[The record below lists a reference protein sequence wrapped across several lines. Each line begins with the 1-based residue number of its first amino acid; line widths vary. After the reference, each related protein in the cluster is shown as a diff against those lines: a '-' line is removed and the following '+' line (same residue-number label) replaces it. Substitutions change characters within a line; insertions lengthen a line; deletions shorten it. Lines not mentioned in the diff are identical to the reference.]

1 MKIKWNDKYLT
12 VSAYAVITFFV
23 CVMIVLVIYKM
34 PSIIGVIGDFFSSI
48 AAVLWGFVFAYLL
61 NPVMVRIEKLLHKL
75 LDRKTPHPRLCRSA
89 SALISVLLGL
99 GVIAALIAIIVPQM
113 FESIQGILNNM
124 NLYMENIY
132 KWINKLLENS
142 PDLAGY
148 ANNAFDQLRMSM
160 MNVLNNIGP
169 NLAEWG
175 SRIKAGATGIIGGI
189 GNFVIGFI
197 VAIYFLIDKDKFL
210 AQGRKLFTA
219 LLPESP
225 RDHLFSLL
233 NRMNKSV
240 VGFLSGKILDSSIIG
255 VICYICM
262 KVLGLEYALLI
273 SVIIG
278 VTNIIPFFGPIIG
291 AVPSGLLLLLADPK
305 HALIFVIMVVLLQQ
319 FDGHILGPRILSDST
334 GLSPFWE
341 MFAIFVGGGMFGFP
355 GMVLGVPVFAVIYDV
370 AKDLVESV
378 LKQKGMSPATSDYY
392 MDGSL
397 DLDAE
402 EAPKRDIVA
411 EIAGRMRRSGAQ
423 NGEEKKDEDI
433 SE

>member
-210 AQGRKLFTA
+210 AQG
-219 LLPESP
+219 
-225 RDHLFSLL
+225 
-233 NRMNKSV
+233 
-240 VGFLSGKILDSSIIG
+240 
-255 VICYICM
+255 
-262 KVLGLEYALLI
+262 
-273 SVIIG
+273 
-278 VTNIIPFFGPIIG
+278 
-291 AVPSGLLLLLADPK
+291 
-305 HALIFVIMVVLLQQ
+305 
-319 FDGHILGPRILSDST
+319 
-334 GLSPFWE
+334 
-341 MFAIFVGGGMFGFP
+341 
-355 GMVLGVPVFAVIYDV
+355 
-370 AKDLVESV
+370 
-378 LKQKGMSPATSDYY
+378 
-392 MDGSL
+392 
-397 DLDAE
+397 
-402 EAPKRDIVA
+402 
-411 EIAGRMRRSGAQ
+411 
-423 NGEEKKDEDI
+423 
-433 SE
+433 